1 MKILLIIAVMQATQ
15 AVVKSL
21 KPPKNPEQCTSIA
34 EVMGLNPVRALI
46 FQALISVYQILNET
60 YQLK

>member
-46 FQALISVYQILNET
+46 F
-60 YQLK
+60 